1 MNNIFNNLIFI
12 LQLLLIVLFVVIVS
26 SVFFNV
32 FVKVPEK
39 YKLIYNLN
47 HPHYISGQIKP
58 KCPQGC
64 HQKKCYYPNHCFNCK
79 SNDPY
84 CCCDDSQ
91 CKDCE

>member
-1 MNNIFNNLIFI
+1 MNNIMNNILFVLQLVLILIFI
-12 LQLLLIVLFVVIVS
+12 VS
-26 SVFFNV
+26 VSAVFFNV

-64 HQKKCYYPNHCFNCK
+64 HQ
-79 SNDPY
+79 
-84 CCCDDSQ
+84 
-91 CKDCE
+91 